1 MGNSRKQNDGKSQR
15 TSQTVE
21 WPEKMKL
28 TQARKFLGIS
38 HSKLSTLIG
47 SGKIKYEVTELDHR
61 VKLVKRSDLEEL
73 KRQYTS

>member
-1 MGNSRKQNDGKSQR
+1 MRNSRKQCNGQSQHS
-15 TSQTVE
+15 SQTAE

-61 VKLVKRSDLEEL
+61 VKLVRRSDLEEL
-73 KRQYTS
+73 KRQYNF